1 METKLI
7 FKKLD
12 GIRYYSNTIIDGYRL
27 WQSNTHPNYKHFT
40 KLK

>member
-12 GIRYYSNTIIDGYRL
+12 GIKYYSNTIIDGYRL
-27 WQSNTHPNYKHFT
+27 WLSKTHPNYKHFT